1 MKKRVTLLIALL
13 LTSISYIYA
22 QQLTITGTV
31 IDKSLGD
38 PVIGASVLVEG
49 TTNGTVT
56 DIDGKFSI
64 NASKGN
70 VLNISY
76 IGYQTQTIK
85 LDGNQTVLTIQL
97 GEDTQALDE
106 VVVVGFG
113 SQKKVNLTGAVSTVD
128 NKALLSR
135 PVAQVGQALQ
145 GVVPGLNMSLNNQG
159 GALGNA
165 LKVNIR
171 GTGTIGEGSTDSPL
185 ILIDGIEGDMNALNP
200 DDIESISV
208 LKDAAASSIY
218 GSRAPFGVILIT
230 TKSGKSGKA
239 QVNYSNSFRW
249 STATNLPDMMDSYTF
264 AMFFNTAALNSGQN
278 VPFNDET
285 IGRILAYQRGEI
297 TTTTV
302 PNPGNGMYEFHQ
314 KANDN
319 QNWAR
324 NHFKTGFT
332 QEHNV
337 NVSGGTEK
345 LTYFM
350 SGAFM
355 DQGGNMR
362 YGDDDFKRMNASAKI
377 NSQVNDW
384 LQIGIN
390 TRFIREELN
399 RPTYANDDPDNTA
412 NGVSVGLY
420 YHDISRTWPTM
431 PFKDPNGHYMRNS
444 KIIQIEDGGRYKR
457 RKDIIYTQANFTITP
472 VKDWNIRGDVSLK
485 AEHINKDE
493 NLAKIYEYNSD
504 NEPVA
509 LAFAGSYGPG
519 ATYAWSSAQDNNL
532 LTTSLYTDYFKSV
545 QKNNFKVMVG
555 FNSELYKQNYVYA
568 RRDDVISDE
577 VPSIDASMGK
587 DYTAANK
594 KEWATAG
601 FFGRLNYDYDGR
613 YLAEINVRY
622 DGSSRFLKDKRWNV
636 FPSFSLGYNI
646 AREAFWESIADYVGT
661 LKPRFSW
668 GKLGNQNTKDFY
680 PFYPAQ
686 PLGMKNG
693 KWLIAGQMPTTAT
706 APLMVSDLMTW
717 EKITTTNV
725 GVDFGAFSNRLSG
738 SIEWFKRNTDDMVG
752 PPEEKS
758 SIIGIDNDKLPRIN
772 NAAMTTN
779 GWELALNWNDRI
791 GKVGYTIGF
800 TLADARSKITK
811 YPNEAQIIDRK
822 NSDGNIEYVPYNGRY
837 MGDIWGFETIGIAK
851 TDEEMQAHL
860 ATTDQSEIG
869 SKWGAGDIMYKDL
882 NNDGKISTG
891 SNTVGDPGDRKII
904 GNETP
909 RYQVGITLGADWNGF
924 DFRAFFQGVCKRDIW
939 LNGNFFWGATGGLWQ
954 SIGYKE
960 HFDYFRPEGDAM
972 GANLNSYFP
981 KPYFDSN
988 ADKNQKTQTGYLQSA
1003 AYLRLKNLQVGYTVP
1018 TYLVNK
1024 IGLSKVRVYF
1034 SGDNLFTISS
1044 IFGVFDPEAVGG
1056 SWGNGKIYP
1065 LSRTLSCGVNVSF

>member
-1 MKKRVTLLIALL
+1 MKKRVTLLIMLL
-13 LTSISYIYA
+13 LTGISYIYA

-128 NKALLSR
+128 NKTLASR

-159 GALGNA
+159 GSLGNA

-249 STATNLPDMMDSYTF
+249 SAATNLPDMMDSYTF
-264 AMFFNTAALNSGQN
+264 AKFFNAAALNSGQN
-278 VPFNDET
+278 VPFDDET

-324 NHFKTGFT
+324 NHFKTAFT

-362 YGDDDFKRMNASAKI
+362 YGDDSFKRMNASAKI
-377 NSQVNDW
+377 NSHVNDW
-384 LQIGIN
+384 LQIGIS
-390 TRFIREELN
+390 TRFIREELD
-399 RPTYANDDPDNTA
+399 RPTYANDDPDNTV
-412 NGVSVGLY
+412 NGISVGLY

-431 PFKDPNGHYMRNS
+431 PFQDPNGHYMRNS

-472 VKDWNIRGDVSLK
+472 IKDWNIRGDVSLK
-485 AEHINKDE
+485 AEHVNKDE
-493 NLAKIYEYNSD
+493 NLAKIYEYNSK

-519 ATYAWSSAQDNNL
+519 ATYTWSSAQDNNL
-532 LTTSLYTDYFKSV
+532 LTTSLYTDYFKSI

-555 FNSELYKQNYVYA
+555 FNTELYKQNYVYA

-613 YLAEINVRY
+613 FLAEVNLRY
-622 DGSSRFLKDKRWNV
+622 DGSSRFLGDKRWNV
-636 FPSFSLGYNI
+636 FPSFSLGYNV
-646 AREAFWESIADYVGT
+646 AREAFWEPFSEYVGT

-668 GKLGNQNTKDFY
+668 GKLGNQNTKEFY

-686 PLGMKNG
+686 PLGLKDG

-725 GVDFGAFSNRLSG
+725 GIDFGAFSNRLSG
-738 SIEWFKRNTDDMVG
+738 SVEWFKRKTDDMVG

-758 SIIGIDNDKLPRIN
+758 PIIGIDNDKLPRIN
-772 NAAMTTN
+772 NAAMTTQ

-800 TLADARSKITK
+800 TLADAKSKINK

-822 NSDGNIEYVPYNGRY
+822 NSDGVMEYVPYAGRY
-837 MGDIWGFETIGIAK
+837 MGDIWGYETIGIAK

-860 ATTDQSEIG
+860 ATTDQSQLG

-882 NNDGKISTG
+882 DGDGKVSPG

-939 LNGNFFWGATGGLWQ
+939 LTGNFFWGATGGIWQ

-960 HFDYFRPEGDAM
+960 HFDYFRPAGDEM
-972 GANLNSYFP
+972 GENLNSYFP

-988 ADKNQKTQTGYLQSA
+988 ADKNQLSQTGYLQSA

-1024 IGLSKVRVYF
+1024 IGLNKVRVFF

-1056 SWGNGKIYP
+1056 AMGNGKIYP

>member
-1 MKKRVTLLIALL
+1 MKKRVTLLIMLL
-13 LTSISYIYA
+13 LTGISYIYA

-128 NKALLSR
+128 NKTLASR

-159 GALGNA
+159 GSLGNA

-249 STATNLPDMMDSYTF
+249 SAATNLPDMMDSYTF
-264 AMFFNTAALNSGQN
+264 AKFFNAAALNSGQN
-278 VPFNDET
+278 VPFDDET

-324 NHFKTGFT
+324 NHFKTAFT

-362 YGDDDFKRMNASAKI
+362 YGDDSFKRMNASAKI
-377 NSQVNDW
+377 NSHVNDW
-384 LQIGIN
+384 LQIGIS
-390 TRFIREELN
+390 TRFIREELD
-399 RPTYANDDPDNTA
+399 RPTYANDDPDNTV
-412 NGVSVGLY
+412 NGISVGLY

-431 PFKDPNGHYMRNS
+431 PFQDPNGHYMRNS

-472 VKDWNIRGDVSLK
+472 IKDWNIRGDVSLK
-485 AEHINKDE
+485 AEHVNKDE
-493 NLAKIYEYNSD
+493 NLAKIYEYNSK

-532 LTTSLYTDYFKSV
+532 LTTSLYTDYFKSI

-555 FNSELYKQNYVYA
+555 FNTELYKQNYVYA

-613 YLAEINVRY
+613 FLAEVNLRY
-622 DGSSRFLKDKRWNV
+622 DGSSRFLGDKRWNV
-636 FPSFSLGYNI
+636 FPSFSLGYNV
-646 AREAFWESIADYVGT
+646 AREAFWEPFSEYVGT

-668 GKLGNQNTKDFY
+668 GKLGNQNTKEFY

-686 PLGMKNG
+686 PLGLKDG

-725 GVDFGAFSNRLSG
+725 GIDFGAFSNRLSG
-738 SIEWFKRNTDDMVG
+738 SVEWFKRKTDDMVG

-758 SIIGIDNDKLPRIN
+758 PIIGIDNDKLPRIN
-772 NAAMTTN
+772 NAAMTTQ

-800 TLADARSKITK
+800 TLADAKSKINK
-811 YPNEAQIIDRK
+811 YPNETQIIDRK
-822 NSDGNIEYVPYNGRY
+822 NSDGVMEYVPYAGRY
-837 MGDIWGFETIGIAK
+837 MGDIWGYETIGIAK

-860 ATTDQSEIG
+860 ATTDQSQLG

-882 NNDGKISTG
+882 DGDGKVSPG

-939 LNGNFFWGATGGLWQ
+939 LTGNFFWGATGGIWQ

-960 HFDYFRPEGDAM
+960 HFDYFRPAGDEM
-972 GANLNSYFP
+972 GENLNSYFP

-988 ADKNQKTQTGYLQSA
+988 ADKNQLSQTGYLQSA

-1024 IGLSKVRVYF
+1024 IGLNKVRVFF

-1056 SWGNGKIYP
+1056 AMGNGKIYP

>member
-1 MKKRVTLLIALL
+1 MKKRVTLLIMLL

-85 LDGNQTVLTIQL
+85 LDGSQTVLTIQL

-128 NKALLSR
+128 NKTLASR

-159 GALGNA
+159 GSLGNA

-200 DDIESISV
+200 DDIENISV

-264 AMFFNTAALNSGQN
+264 AKFFNAASLNSGQN
-278 VPFNDET
+278 AAFDDET
-285 IGRILAYQRGEI
+285 ISRILAYQHGEI

-319 QNWAR
+319 QNWTR
-324 NHFKTGFT
+324 NHFKTAFT

-362 YGDDDFKRMNASAKI
+362 YGDDSFKRMNASVKI
-377 NSQVNDW
+377 NSHVNDW
-384 LQIGIN
+384 LQVGIS

-412 NGVSVGLY
+412 NGIQVGLY

-431 PFKDPNGHYMRNS
+431 PFQDPNGHYMRNS

-472 VKDWNIRGDVSLK
+472 IKDWNIRGDVSLK

-493 NLAKIYEYNSD
+493 NLAKIYEYNSK

-545 QKNNFKVMVG
+545 QKNNFKVMIG
-555 FNSELYKQNYVYA
+555 FNTELYKQNYVYA

-613 YLAEINVRY
+613 FLAEVNIRY
-622 DGSSRFLKDKRWNV
+622 DGSSRFLGDKRWNV
-636 FPSFSLGYNI
+636 FPSFSLGYNV
-646 AREAFWESIADYVGT
+646 AREAFWEPFSDYVGT

-668 GKLGNQNTKDFY
+668 GKLGNQNTKEFY

-686 PLGMKNG
+686 PLGLKDG
-693 KWLIAGQMPTTAT
+693 KWLIGGQMPTTAT

-717 EKITTTNV
+717 EKITTTNI

-738 SIEWFKRNTDDMVG
+738 SVEWFKRKTDDMVG

-758 SIIGIDNDKLPRIN
+758 PIIGIDNDKLPRIN
-772 NAAMTTN
+772 NAAMTTK

-800 TLADARSKITK
+800 TLADAKSKINK

-822 NSDGNIEYVPYNGRY
+822 NSNNIMEYVPYGGRY
-837 MGDIWGFETIGIAK
+837 MGDIWGYETIGIAK

-860 ATTDQSEIG
+860 ATTDQSQIG

-882 NNDGKISTG
+882 DGDGKVSPG

-909 RYQVGITLGADWNGF
+909 RYQLGVTLGADWNGF

-939 LNGNFFWGATGGLWQ
+939 LTGNYFWGATGNIWQ

-960 HFDYFRPEGDAM
+960 HFDYFRPAGDDM
-972 GANLNSYFP
+972 GENLNSYFP

-988 ADKNQKTQTGYLQSA
+988 ADKNQKTQTGYLQNA
-1003 AYLRLKNLQVGYTVP
+1003 AYLRLKNLQIGYTVP
-1018 TYLVNK
+1018 TYMVNK
-1024 IGLSKVRVYF
+1024 IGLSKVRVFF

-1056 SWGNGKIYP
+1056 AQGNGKIYP
-1065 LSRTLSCGVNVSF
+1065 ISRTLSCGVNVSF

>member
-1 MKKRVTLLIALL
+1 MKKRVTLLIMLL
-13 LTSISYIYA
+13 LTGISYIYA

-128 NKALLSR
+128 NKTLASR

-159 GALGNA
+159 GSLGNA

-200 DDIESISV
+200 DDIERISV

-249 STATNLPDMMDSYTF
+249 SAATNLPDMMDSYTF
-264 AMFFNTAALNSGQN
+264 AKFFNAAALNSGQN
-278 VPFNDET
+278 VPFDDET

-324 NHFKTGFT
+324 NHFKTAFT

-362 YGDDDFKRMNASAKI
+362 YGDDSFKRMNASAKI
-377 NSQVNDW
+377 NSHVNDW
-384 LQIGIN
+384 LQIGIS
-390 TRFIREELN
+390 TRFIREELD
-399 RPTYANDDPDNTA
+399 RPTYANDDPDNTV
-412 NGVSVGLY
+412 NGISVGLY

-431 PFKDPNGHYMRNS
+431 PFQDPNGHYMRNS

-472 VKDWNIRGDVSLK
+472 IKDWNIRGDVSLK
-485 AEHINKDE
+485 AEHVNKDE
-493 NLAKIYEYNSD
+493 NLAKIYEYNSK

-532 LTTSLYTDYFKSV
+532 LTTSLYTDYFKSI

-555 FNSELYKQNYVYA
+555 FNTELYKQNYVYA

-613 YLAEINVRY
+613 FLAEVNLRY
-622 DGSSRFLKDKRWNV
+622 DGSSRFLGDKRWNV
-636 FPSFSLGYNI
+636 FPSFSLGYNV
-646 AREAFWESIADYVGT
+646 AREAFWEPFSEYVGT

-668 GKLGNQNTKDFY
+668 GKLGNQNTKEFY

-686 PLGMKNG
+686 PLGLKDG

-725 GVDFGAFSNRLSG
+725 GIDFGAFSNRLSG
-738 SIEWFKRNTDDMVG
+738 SVEWFKRKTDDMVG

-758 SIIGIDNDKLPRIN
+758 PIIGIDNDKLPRIN
-772 NAAMTTN
+772 NAAMTTQ

-800 TLADARSKITK
+800 TLADAKSKINK
-811 YPNEAQIIDRK
+811 YPNETQIIDRK
-822 NSDGNIEYVPYNGRY
+822 NSDGVMEYVPYAGRY
-837 MGDIWGFETIGIAK
+837 MGDIWGYETIGIAK

-860 ATTDQSEIG
+860 ATTDQSQLG

-882 NNDGKISTG
+882 DGDGKVSPG

-939 LNGNFFWGATGGLWQ
+939 LTGNFFWGATGGIWQ

-960 HFDYFRPEGDAM
+960 HFDYFRPAGDEM
-972 GANLNSYFP
+972 GENLNSYFP

-988 ADKNQKTQTGYLQSA
+988 ADKNQLSQTGYLQSA

-1024 IGLSKVRVYF
+1024 IGLNKVRVFF

-1056 SWGNGKIYP
+1056 AMGNGKIYP

>member
-1 MKKRVTLLIALL
+1 MKKRVTLLIMLL
-13 LTSISYIYA
+13 LTGISYIYA

-128 NKALLSR
+128 NKTLASR

-159 GALGNA
+159 GSLGNA

-249 STATNLPDMMDSYTF
+249 SAATNLPDMMDSYTF
-264 AMFFNTAALNSGQN
+264 AKFFNAAALNSGQN
-278 VPFNDET
+278 VPFDDET

-324 NHFKTGFT
+324 NHFKTAFT

-362 YGDDDFKRMNASAKI
+362 YGDDSFKRMNASAKI
-377 NSQVNDW
+377 NSHVNDW
-384 LQIGIN
+384 LQIGIS
-390 TRFIREELN
+390 TRFIREELD
-399 RPTYANDDPDNTA
+399 RPTYANDDPDNTV
-412 NGVSVGLY
+412 NGISVGLY

-431 PFKDPNGHYMRNS
+431 PFQDPNGHYMRNS

-472 VKDWNIRGDVSLK
+472 IKDWNIRGDVSLK
-485 AEHINKDE
+485 AEHVNKDE
-493 NLAKIYEYNSD
+493 NLAKIYEYNSK

-532 LTTSLYTDYFKSV
+532 LTTSLYTDYFKSI
-545 QKNNFKVMVG
+545 QKNNFKVMIG
-555 FNSELYKQNYVYA
+555 FNTELYKQNYVYA

-613 YLAEINVRY
+613 FLAEVNLRY
-622 DGSSRFLKDKRWNV
+622 DGSSRFLGDKRWNV
-636 FPSFSLGYNI
+636 FPSFSLGYNV
-646 AREAFWESIADYVGT
+646 AREAFWEPFSEYVGT

-668 GKLGNQNTKDFY
+668 GKLGNQNTKEFY

-686 PLGMKNG
+686 PLGLKDG

-725 GVDFGAFSNRLSG
+725 GIDFGAFSNRLSG
-738 SIEWFKRNTDDMVG
+738 SVEWFKRKTDDMVG

-758 SIIGIDNDKLPRIN
+758 PIIGIDNDKLPRIN
-772 NAAMTTN
+772 NAAMTTQ

-800 TLADARSKITK
+800 TLADAKSKINK

-822 NSDGNIEYVPYNGRY
+822 NSDGVMEYVPYAGRY
-837 MGDIWGFETIGIAK
+837 MGDIWGYETIGIAK

-860 ATTDQSEIG
+860 ATTDQSQLG

-882 NNDGKISTG
+882 DGDGKVSPG

-924 DFRAFFQGVCKRDIW
+924 DFRAFFQGVCKRNIW
-939 LNGNFFWGATGGLWQ
+939 LTGNFFWGATGGIWQ

-960 HFDYFRPEGDAM
+960 HFDYFRPAGDEM
-972 GANLNSYFP
+972 GENLNSYFP

-988 ADKNQKTQTGYLQSA
+988 ADKNQLSQTGYLQSA

-1024 IGLSKVRVYF
+1024 IGLNKVRVFF

-1056 SWGNGKIYP
+1056 AMGNGKIYP